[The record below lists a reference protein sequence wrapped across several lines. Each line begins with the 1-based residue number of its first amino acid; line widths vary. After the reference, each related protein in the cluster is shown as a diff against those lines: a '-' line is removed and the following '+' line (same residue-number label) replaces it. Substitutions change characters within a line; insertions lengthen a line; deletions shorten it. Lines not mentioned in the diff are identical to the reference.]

1 MNENISDSTFKIID
15 ELMQETLNKE
25 LYENPFI
32 KEVHRANNP
41 LFASI
46 LPDEIFKVSHFE
58 RRFNSVFNCIW
69 EKLAVAAGKVGM
81 GEAYQEYVI
90 NGHLRKER
98 QSRIQEVLNRFEY
111 KENGK
116 ERIKPN
122 WESEIKY
129 ILEGKGELIPTTVVC
144 DVYAKNIKTG
154 SAYAFE
160 LKAPLPNSD
169 QTKVSKEKI
178 FKLLS
183 MEEPQVSNAFFV
195 LPYNPYGKK
204 EDYNWSFPKRWF
216 DMQNDP
222 VVLIG
227 NDFWDFLGG
236 SGTYNLLIREVNKFR
251 KIYKDII
258 YKEYLGVQPSLQD
271 DFSLV

>member
-98 QSRIQEVLNRFEY
+98 QSRIQEVLNRLEH
-111 KENGK
+111 KEKGK

-183 MEEPQVSNAFFV
+183 MEEPQVNNAFLFY
-195 LPYNPYGKK
+195 LIIHTAKK
-204 EDYNWSFPKRWF
+204 KIIIGHFQKDGLICRMILSCSLEMSFGISLEE
-216 DMQNDP
+216 
-222 VVLIG
+222 VVLII
-227 NDFWDFLGG
+227 
-236 SGTYNLLIREVNKFR
+236 YLLK
-251 KIYKDII
+251 K
-258 YKEYLGVQPSLQD
+258 
-271 DFSLV
+271 